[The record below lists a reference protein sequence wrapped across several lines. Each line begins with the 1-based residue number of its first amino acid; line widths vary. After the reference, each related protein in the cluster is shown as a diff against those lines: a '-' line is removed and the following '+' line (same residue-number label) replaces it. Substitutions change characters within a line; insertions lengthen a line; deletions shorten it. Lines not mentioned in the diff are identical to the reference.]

1 MNCRDFQNRLNLAV
15 TSDGVG
21 LDTETTA
28 HIEACPVC
36 REYYEALLV
45 FAGEAKATATES
57 LTSEE
62 AERLA
67 TGIARA
73 IADVPQIATKK
84 IVVQVWHWA
93 IRPVVA
99 AALIL
104 LVGLMPG
111 SRMSSTQHSD
121 QQLQVMSMTEAEKT
135 DALPLLLNG
144 DIDQVSRLLDQTSAA
159 YITNQ
164 VRPSQVEDILDNT
177 STEELEYM
185 LTTLSAEI

>member
-1 MNCRDFQNRLNLAV
+1 M
-15 TSDGVG
+15 TSEGVRP
-21 LDTETTA
+21 DDETRT
-28 HIEACPVC
+28 HIESCPAW
-36 REYYEALLV
+36 REYVDSLAAFTDEAG
-45 FAGEAKATATES
+45 AMTSAA
-57 LTSEE
+57 LTVEE
-62 AERLA
+62 AEKMVV
-67 TGIARA
+67 GIKRE
-73 IADVPQIATKK
+73 IAAAAQESVDRDGFRIWQ
-84 IVVQVWHWA
+84 WA
-93 IRPVVA
+93 IRPAAA

-111 SRMSSTQHSD
+111 SRMSTTQNAD

-159 YITNQ
+159 YITDQ

>member
-1 MNCRDFQNRLNLAV
+1 MNCRDFQNRLHLAV
-15 TSDGVG
+15 TSDGVR
-21 LDTETTA
+21 LDEETKA
-28 HIEACPVC
+28 HIVSCSAC
-36 REYYEALLV
+36 REYYEALV
-45 FAGEAKATATES
+45 AFAGEAMVSAPEG

-62 AERLA
+62 SERLA
-67 TGIARA
+67 AGIERA
-73 IADVPQIATKK
+73 IAGTPQIAARLTF
-84 IVVQVWHWA
+84 IQVWHWA
-93 IRPVVA
+93 VRPVAA

-111 SRMSSTQHSD
+111 SRMTSTQNSD

-144 DIDQVSRLLDQTSAA
+144 DIDQISRLLDQTSAA
-159 YITNQ
+159 YITSQ
-164 VRPSQVEDILDNT
+164 VHPSQVEDILDNT

>member
-1 MNCRDFQNRLNLAV
+1 MNCRDFQNRLHLAV
-15 TSDGVG
+15 TSDGVR
-21 LDTETTA
+21 LDEETKA
-28 HIEACPVC
+28 HIASCPDC
-36 REYYEALLV
+36 REYYEALV
-45 FAGEAKATATES
+45 AFAGDAKATATES

-62 AERLA
+62 AERL
-67 TGIARA
+67 TNGIARA

-84 IVVQVWHWA
+84 TVTQLWHWA
-93 IRPVVA
+93 IRPVAA

-111 SRMSSTQHSD
+111 SRMSSTQNSD

-144 DIDQVSRLLDQTSAA
+144 DIDQISRLLDQTSAA
-159 YITNQ
+159 YITDQ
-164 VRPSQVEDILDNT
+164 VRPSQVEDILDDT